1 MQVKSS
7 RSFSVPERGG
17 IYMNTTKWM
26 LFVLGLGLALI
37 AAACGDDDTVT
48 TGDTVAPVTT
58 AAPTTTTAAPAT
70 TTSTTETP
78 GEFEPVG
85 TDLTTPL
92 PTGDAAAG
100 EQFWD
105 TPSPVGP
112 GCTSCHTLADASL
125 LDDPSLLD
133 KSFTARGPALF
144 GIADRA
150 GTTREGYS
158 AEEYLRESIVLPA
171 EFLVEGYPITV
182 MPRNSGELLDAQDLA
197 DVMAFLMTQ
206 SG

>member
-1 MQVKSS
+1 
-7 RSFSVPERGG
+7 
-17 IYMNTTKWM
+17 MNTTKWM

-92 PTGDAAAG
+92 PTGNVAAAEQLFASTG
-100 EQFWD
+100 E
-105 TPSPVGP
+105 GGL
-112 GCTSCHTLADASL
+112 GCAACHTLADASL

-133 KSFTARGPALF
+133 HFQGPALF

-171 EFLVEGYPITV
+171 EFLAEGYPLTV
-182 MPRNSGELLDAQDLA
+182 MPRSFGARMDAQDLA
-197 DVMAFLMTQ
+197 DLIAFLMTQ

>member
-1 MQVKSS
+1 
-7 RSFSVPERGG
+7 
-17 IYMNTTKWM
+17 MNTTKWM

-48 TGDTVAPVTT
+48 TGDTVAPATT
-58 AAPTTTTAAPAT
+58 AAPTT

-78 GEFEPVG
+78 GEIEPVG

-92 PTGDAAAG
+92 PAGDVARG
-100 EQFWD
+100 EQLFD
-105 TPSPVGP
+105 SPGP
-112 GCTSCHTLADASL
+112 GLGCAGCHTLADASL

-133 KSFTARGPALF
+133 LMGPALF
-144 GIADRA
+144 GIAGRA

-182 MPRNSGELLDAQDLA
+182 MPRIFGERLDAQDLA
-197 DVMAFLMTQ
+197 DLIAFLMTQ